1 MGQEPRTPAHRLL
14 KSAQQGTFLIVI
26 LPRILRVH
34 GECTLSTCRSLFRVQ
49 REREEAR
56 SCCLDHRRAKDNK
69 ESESLYDCMLQAN
82 GRTPEDSGAALAEL
96 LGFWPAGRMSPA
108 VLQAAVER
116 ARHSPKAAGSTRS
129 VAQRRSLDST
139 DASAVAEARE
149 GSAEA
154 ARAPL
159 PRHVPPCL
167 HICFT

>member
-1 MGQEPRTPAHRLL
+1 
-14 KSAQQGTFLIVI
+14 
-26 LPRILRVH
+26 
-34 GECTLSTCRSLFRVQ
+34 
-49 REREEAR
+49 
-56 SCCLDHRRAKDNK
+56 
-69 ESESLYDCMLQAN
+69 MLQAN

-116 ARHSPKAAGSTRS
+116 ARHNPKAAGSTRS

-159 PRHVPPCL
+159 PRHVPPPTYASL
-167 HICFT
+167 NHYVLAVFTLTVEGSMHIQAKNWSCDAAEAVLQTSFTASGATC